1 MFSFNKINNLNLSKK
16 INTVFENTIEK
27 KYKDLLNIISHD
39 NIKQI
44 IDNKNIQND
53 IQQDIFPNKD
63 IIKFDNTDNSI
74 KIFDNVNNELM
85 YFINFMK
92 IKFGIVYTDK
102 DIEKFNWK
110 PGLSNLY
117 IWSDEKIER
126 LKSLIKNENNSDNKD
141 DDDLLSLYNINDEDI
156 KNNQQKEPFDIYKYL
171 ILPEFTNIIF
181 SKPIDY
187 VLLKTLNEI
196 KVLEFLQTVKKDK
209 NVIQFISTKEYHGF
223 NNYYYMYIIFRIK
236 MKLNFNNFKNVEII
250 YPDLDPENGLQF
262 IKNHGTL
269 LYSYPNIYS
278 LNNVY
283 MIMENRVPIL
293 SFNLEDNNDNKK
305 NDKIVLNNKKRKK
318 FKKISHKEYPKYS
331 NKLYKKNFEVFKNDQ
346 KNNQISN
353 IKDNNKHIKNLEG
366 LYSTKYN
373 DFLLQISNENENKD
387 EDYYFINNQDK
398 YSEIWNPVNNK
409 SDDEIYKFKYYD
421 FQNKCKDIDFHKE
434 KKNIQ
439 IPYNL
444 EINNL
449 INNNCSNEIPLKT
462 NLMDNK
468 ISLSK
473 GDNNSYRNSYGK
485 ESKCYSFKPYYE
497 HRNSILNKSINEFSL
512 FQQEFDNKNDKEPA
526 KPIIS
531 ELTNEENYRKKIY

>member
-1 MFSFNKINNLNLSKK
+1 MVYKNYGQIKA
-16 INTVFENTIEK
+16 IEK

-156 KNNQQKEPFDIYKYL
+156 RNNQQKEPFDIYKYL

>member
-1 MFSFNKINNLNLSKK
+1 
-16 INTVFENTIEK
+16 
-27 KYKDLLNIISHD
+27 
-39 NIKQI
+39 
-44 IDNKNIQND
+44 
-53 IQQDIFPNKD
+53 
-63 IIKFDNTDNSI
+63 
-74 KIFDNVNNELM
+74 
-85 YFINFMK
+85 
-92 IKFGIVYTDK
+92 
-102 DIEKFNWK
+102 
-110 PGLSNLY
+110 
-117 IWSDEKIER
+117 
-126 LKSLIKNENNSDNKD
+126 
-141 DDDLLSLYNINDEDI
+141 
-156 KNNQQKEPFDIYKYL
+156 
-171 ILPEFTNIIF
+171 
-181 SKPIDY
+181 
-187 VLLKTLNEI
+187 
-196 KVLEFLQTVKKDK
+196 
-209 NVIQFISTKEYHGF
+209 
-223 NNYYYMYIIFRIK
+223 

-305 NDKIVLNNKKRKK
+305 NYKIVLNNKKRKK